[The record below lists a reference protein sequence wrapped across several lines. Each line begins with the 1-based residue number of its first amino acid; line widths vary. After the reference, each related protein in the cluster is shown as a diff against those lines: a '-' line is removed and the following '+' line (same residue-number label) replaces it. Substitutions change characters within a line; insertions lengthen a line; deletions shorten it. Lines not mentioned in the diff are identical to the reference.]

1 MKTAIICFSQRGLNL
16 AEKLKTGLNKS
27 GHRAEISVKSG
38 YIKNRD
44 VHCVTESLNDWTAR
58 QFREKDALYFIGAC
72 GIAVRAIAP
81 FIKSKDTDPAVIAID
96 ETGNFSVP
104 LLSGHLGGAND
115 LAEQAAFLT
124 GAVPVITT
132 STDIHQVFAVDL
144 FAKKNRLHIM
154 DLGLAKEISASLL
167 SGMPVGFHSDFPVSG
182 NLPEGLV
189 RGEDTKLGI
198 CISVRKNFLPF
209 AKTLRLIPKA
219 LVFGVGCRKGTPEE
233 AIKQAFL
240 QVCETGQIE
249 PLALGLAASI
259 DLKKE
264 ERGLLGFCREKAI
277 PFQTFTAKELMQAEG
292 AFTSSAFVSRV
303 TGADNVCE
311 RSAFLAA
318 GDGGKLIV
326 GRQAG
331 NGVTAAL
338 ALKDWRIRFES

>member
-1 MKTAIICFSQRGLNL
+1 MKTAIICFSQRGFDL
-16 AEKLKTGLNKS
+16 AGKLKAGLNKS
-27 GHRAEISVKSG
+27 GHEAEISVKSG
-38 YIKNRD
+38 HIKERD

-58 QFREKDALYFIGAC
+58 QFREKEALCFIGAC

-132 STDIHQVFAVDL
+132 ATDIHQVFAVDL
-144 FAKKNRLHIM
+144 FAKKNRLYIM

-167 SGMPVGFHSDFPVSG
+167 SGIAVGFHSDFPVSG
-182 NLPEGLV
+182 DLPDGLV
-189 RGEDTKLGI
+189 RGGDTKLGI
-198 CISVRKNFLPF
+198 CISVRKDFFPF
-209 AKTLRLIPKA
+209 AKTLKLVPKA
-219 LVFGVGCRKGTPEE
+219 VVFGAGCRKNMPEE

-240 QVCETGQIE
+240 QVCEKGQIE
-249 PLALGLAASI
+249 PSALGLAVSI

-264 ERGLLGFCREKAI
+264 ERGLLDFCRGKEI
-277 PFQTFTAKELMQAEG
+277 PFHTFTAEELMQAEG

-303 TGADNVCE
+303 TGADNICE
-311 RSAFLAA
+311 RSALLAA

>member
-1 MKTAIICFSQRGLNL
+1 MKTAIICFSQRGLNI
-16 AEKLKTGLNKS
+16 AGKLKTGLKKS
-27 GHRAEISVKSG
+27 GHEAEISVKSR

-58 QFREKDALYFIGAC
+58 QFQEKEALFFIGAC

-81 FIKSKDTDPAVIAID
+81 FVKSKDTDPAVIAVD
-96 ETGNFSVP
+96 EAASFAVP

-124 GAVPVITT
+124 GAIPVITT
-132 STDIHQVFAVDL
+132 ATDINQVFAVDL
-144 FAKKNRLHIM
+144 FAKKHRLHIM

-198 CISVRKNFLPF
+198 CISVRKDFLPF
-209 AKTLRLIPKA
+209 QKTLRLIPKA
-219 LVFGVGCRKGTPEE
+219 VVFGVGCRKDTPEK

-240 QVCETGQIE
+240 QACEKGRIE
-249 PLALGLAASI
+249 PLALGLTASI

-264 ERGLLGFCREKAI
+264 ERGLLVFCREKGI
-277 PFQTFTAKELMQAEG
+277 PFQSFTAEELMQAEG
-292 AFTSSAFVSRV
+292 VFMSSAFVSRV

-311 RSAFLAA
+311 RSALLAA
-318 GDGGKLIV
+318 GDGGELIV

>member
-58 QFREKDALYFIGAC
+58 QFREKDALCFIGAC

-189 RGEDTKLGI
+189 RGG
-198 CISVRKNFLPF
+198 RY
-209 AKTLRLIPKA
+209 KTRHLHFCEEEFSSFCENPEADSESPRFWSGMPK
-219 LVFGVGCRKGTPEE
+219 RH
-233 AIKQAFL
+233 
-240 QVCETGQIE
+240 TGRSHQT
-249 PLALGLAASI
+249 
-259 DLKKE
+259 
-264 ERGLLGFCREKAI
+264 GF
-277 PFQTFTAKELMQAEG
+277 FTGM
-292 AFTSSAFVSRV
+292 
-303 TGADNVCE
+303 
-311 RSAFLAA
+311 
-318 GDGGKLIV
+318 
-326 GRQAG
+326 
-331 NGVTAAL
+331 
-338 ALKDWRIRFES
+338 